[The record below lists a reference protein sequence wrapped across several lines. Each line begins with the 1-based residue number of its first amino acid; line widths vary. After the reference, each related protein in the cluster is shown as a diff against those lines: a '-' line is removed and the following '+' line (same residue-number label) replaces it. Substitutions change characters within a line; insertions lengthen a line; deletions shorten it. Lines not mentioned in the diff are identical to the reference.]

1 MYGYDTHVPLMW
13 LGGGVPAGVRVYRS
27 VDMCSVAPTLARLVH
42 IGRPIASTA
51 LPLEEI
57 VGAAE

>member
-1 MYGYDTHVPLMW
+1 MLW
-13 LGGGVPAGVRVYRS
+13 LGWKVPAARKVYRS
-27 VDMCSVAPTLARLVH
+27 VDMTSVAPTLARIVN

-57 VGAAE
+57 IGADK